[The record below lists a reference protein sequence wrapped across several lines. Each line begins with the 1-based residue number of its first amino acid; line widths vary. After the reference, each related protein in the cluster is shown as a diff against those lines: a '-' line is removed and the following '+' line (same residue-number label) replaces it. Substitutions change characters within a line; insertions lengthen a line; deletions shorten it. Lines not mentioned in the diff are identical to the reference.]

1 MSDNQAPLVAII
13 HTASEVGDRVR
24 ASQCHRYDATHV
36 SCLARFELSGCVNF
50 ARDG

>member
-24 ASQCHRYDATHV
+24 AYPSAIDTTLRM
-36 SCLARFELSGCVNF
+36 
-50 ARDG
+50 